1 MMVTSPCMDCPD
13 RGMRQVGDKQ
23 FDCHSVCQ
31 KYLDFKLEIA
41 KMREEEWKENMLDQ
55 YLSERK
61 WKR

>member
-1 MMVTSPCMDCPD
+1 MVKAPCKDCPD
-13 RGMRQVGDKQ
+13 RGTRQVGDKQ

-41 KMREEEWKENMLDQ
+41 KMKEEERKEKLLAP

-61 WKR
+61 RKR